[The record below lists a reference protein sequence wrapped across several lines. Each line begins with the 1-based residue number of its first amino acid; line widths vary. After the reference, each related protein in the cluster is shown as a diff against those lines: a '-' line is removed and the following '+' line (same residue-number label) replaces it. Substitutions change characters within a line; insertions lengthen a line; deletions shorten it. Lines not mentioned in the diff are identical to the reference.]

1 MERRAKYLLHLQQR
15 DQLDVSQR
23 QTQRLRETLA
33 TRMALPADLVHRHR
47 KEASLES
54 QAVWLLL

>member
-15 DQLDVSQR
+15 DQLGVSQR

-33 TRMALPADLVHRHR
+33 TRMALQVDLAHRPR
-47 KEASLES
+47 KVSLES
-54 QAVWLLL
+54 QVAWLLL